1 MRTLWETSSLTCAR
15 NDQGPFAAR
24 IRQHVDRLT
33 ALRLQFFEEGAR
45 IRVPPEPIEGRD
57 NAKRAR
63 LGAQLDDQSQP
74 PPLPPGPVSIAQLY
88 TLTREEALKSFDV
101 QLIALDPVV
110 RITSSVFQRVDASS
124 LDAAINIVRSRYL
137 GISRQP
143 APAGPDLIPVDP
155 AFDEDE
161 DYEPEY
167 VPEPEEDE
175 AQIRNRLDPSPAE
188 ESQPETDLALKAFN
202 LPQPPPVTFDEAE
215 GMGKGAISRVFS
227 MMSKLEEP
235 AKAQK
240 AGLNRLAGSSFDREA
255 WVTMITRLA
264 TRANPDLPGHEDD
277 VEAEDKAILLRA
289 QEHSLGDGIRETLW
303 KYVVEDFRHRID
315 IAISW
320 LNEEWY
326 NDRMRSQS
334 QSAQESKNTDDLA
347 DTQPKLHY
355 EKWTLKLLDAI
366 VPYLDANDKVLV
378 RFLGEIPEVSQALLD
393 RVKNL
398 ARDPDRVSLA
408 VKAI

>member
-1 MRTLWETSSLTCAR
+1 MA
-15 NDQGPFAAR
+15 
-24 IRQHVDRLT
+24 
-33 ALRLQFFEEGAR
+33 ALRLEFFEEGSR
-45 IRVPPEPIEGRD
+45 KRGPPEPTDGLD
-57 NAKRAR
+57 GVKRAR
-63 LGAQLDDQSQP
+63 LGAQLNDQSLP
-74 PPLPPGPVSIAQLY
+74 PPLPAGPVSIAQLY
-88 TLTREEALKSFDV
+88 TLTREESLKSFDV

-110 RITSSVFQRVDASS
+110 RITSSVFQRVDAAH
-124 LDAAINIVRSRYL
+124 LDIAINAVRSRYL
-137 GISRQP
+137 EISRQP
-143 APAGPDLIPVDP
+143 PPPGPALIPVDP
-155 AFDEDE
+155 AYEEDE

-188 ESQPETDLALKAFN
+188 EAQPETDLTLKAFN

-240 AGLNRLAGSSFDREA
+240 AGLNRLAGSNFDREA

-264 TRANPDLPGHEDD
+264 TRANPDLPDSENNEDG
-277 VEAEDKAILLRA
+277 EDTKAILLRA

-303 KYVVEDFRHRID
+303 KFVVEDFRHRID

-326 NDRMRSQS
+326 NDRMLSQS
-334 QSAQESKNTDDLA
+334 QSTRELKQKTDDLA
-347 DTQPKLHY
+347 VAPRLNY

-378 RFLGEIPEVSQALLD
+378 RFLGEIPEVSQTLLD